1 MVLPVNAGG
10 DDSCVRL
17 GSGAGGNAAQ
27 ADYQRMV
34 WVMWFRWVIEE
45 YPWWNVYHV
54 MSGESYFHHGEIPWL
69 GLLASLMVSALMMIV
84 AVRIYE
90 WRDF

>member
-1 MVLPVNAGG
+1 
-10 DDSCVRL
+10 
-17 GSGAGGNAAQ
+17 
-27 ADYQRMV
+27 MV